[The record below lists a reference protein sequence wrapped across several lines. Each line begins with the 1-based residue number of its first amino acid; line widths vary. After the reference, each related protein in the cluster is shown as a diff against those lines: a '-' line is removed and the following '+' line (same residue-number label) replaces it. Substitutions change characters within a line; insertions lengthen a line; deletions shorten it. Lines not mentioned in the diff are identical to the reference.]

1 MVMKILTV
9 DTSSK
14 EIAIGLFKGA
24 KCLYEEYIVAD
35 KNYNKVLMPIIQESI
50 KKAGLALGDIDI
62 FASTLGP
69 GSFTGIRVGM
79 AALKGLAQPV
89 RKKYTGAVVLDIL
102 ANSSASQKRVWA
114 ILDAGRNEL
123 YAALYITKDGVKELS
138 GKHMLLTKEQFMA
151 KQKKG
156 DTIISLGRENLA
168 GVTAKPG
175 TAITEETAAHIDM
188 KVFAAMTARKAKSL
202 KSADLYTAAPVYIRP
217 SEAEA
222 TLIRKNKEKKI
233 TKRGGTK

>member
-1 MVMKILTV
+1 MNILVV

-14 EIAIGLFKGA
+14 EIAIGLFKGD
-24 KCLYEEYIVAD
+24 KCLYENYIVAD

-50 KKAGLALGDIDI
+50 KKAGLVLGDIDI

-89 RKKYTGAVVLDIL
+89 RKKYTGDVVLDIL

-123 YAALYITKDGVKELS
+123 YAAVYNTKDSVKAIS
-138 GKHMLLTKEQFMA
+138 GRHMLLTREQFMA

-156 DTIISLGRENLA
+156 DTIISLSRENLA
-168 GVTAKPG
+168 GTAVKSG
-175 TAITEETAAHIDM
+175 AGVTEEVIAHVDM

-202 KSADLYTAAPVYIRP
+202 KSTDLYTAAPVYIRP
-217 SEAEA
+217 SEAEV
-222 TLIRKNKEKKI
+222 TLKRKNKERKI
-233 TKRGGTK
+233 MKRGGTK